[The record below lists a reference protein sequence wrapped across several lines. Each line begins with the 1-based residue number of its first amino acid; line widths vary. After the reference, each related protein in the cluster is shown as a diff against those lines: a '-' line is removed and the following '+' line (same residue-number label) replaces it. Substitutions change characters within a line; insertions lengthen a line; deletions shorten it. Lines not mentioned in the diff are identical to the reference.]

1 MKEILAVISALAVA
15 GVLLFSPVTDKEQKP
30 TVAPKENI
38 VMMSDPGVGW

>member
-1 MKEILAVISALAVA
+1 MKKILAVISTLSVA
-15 GVLLFSPVTDKEQKP
+15 GALIFSPVADKDQKP